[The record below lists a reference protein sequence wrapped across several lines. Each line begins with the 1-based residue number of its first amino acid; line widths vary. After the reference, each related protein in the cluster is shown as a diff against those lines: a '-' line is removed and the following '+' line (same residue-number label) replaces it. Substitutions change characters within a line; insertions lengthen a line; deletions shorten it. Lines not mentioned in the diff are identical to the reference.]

1 MVLRKN
7 LTKRL
12 DLQHHGIG
20 DQMARLLAE
29 SLKSLPF
36 IQAIN
41 IADNRLTDE
50 GMGSVVLPLV
60 ITFLYYFSG
69 RP

>member
-1 MVLRKN
+1 MEQNLNPRASLVLRKN
-7 LTKRL
+7 FTKRL

-20 DQMARLLAE
+20 DVRAKLLAE
-29 SLKSLPF
+29 SLRGLPY

-50 GMGSVVLPLV
+50 GMG
-60 ITFLYYFSG
+60 
-69 RP
+69 

>member
-50 GMGSVVLPLV
+50 GMGSVVLL
-60 ITFLYYFSG
+60 
-69 RP
+69 